1 MEEFMLER
9 KMALDAIQD
18 RGLMTLDALQD
29 ERQMAMDAAEVER
42 DIAEI
47 KRCEAA
53 ASGGA
58 VVSANVPLEKLL
70 TSLGGGGGGGAAGG
84 VSPLEASDLKAEE
97 VMEAADDEGGGVD
110 DAD

>member
-29 ERQMAMDAAEVER
+29 ERQMAMDAADVER

-70 TSLGGGGGGGAAGG
+70 TSLGGEGGAAGG
-84 VSPLEASDLKAEE
+84 VSPLEASDSKAEE

>member
-42 DIAEI
+42 DIAAI

-58 VVSANVPLEKLL
+58 AVSANVPLEKLL
-70 TSLGGGGGGGAAGG
+70 TSLGGGGGAAGG

>member
-9 KMALDAIQD
+9 KVALDAIQD

-47 KRCEAA
+47 KRSEAA
-53 ASGGA
+53 VSGGA

-70 TSLGGGGGGGAAGG
+70 TSLGGEGGAAGG
-84 VSPLEASDLKAEE
+84 VSPLEASDSKAEE